1 MMLIEDCIDDLPQ
14 DIDVDGANGQ
24 LTLTFDDG
32 SQIVISRQSVQQ
44 EIWVAAKSGGFHLKQ
59 EQGHWFCAV
68 TDEGL
73 SALLNRVVSEQS
85 GEQTQAFTLIDP

>member
-1 MMLIEDCIDDLPQ
+1 MMAIEDCIDDLPQ

-32 SQIVISRQSVQQ
+32 SQVVISRQPVQQ
-44 EIWVAAKSGGFHLKQ
+44 EVWVAAKSGGFHLRQ
-59 EQGHWFCAV
+59 RQSDWFCAV

-73 SALLNRVVSEQS
+73 PQLLNRVVSEQS
-85 GEQTQAFTLIDP
+85 GEKTDAFTLIDV